1 MSEKRVEQE
10 QDDHIRLYLREIGQH
25 KLLTKEDEVAL
36 SQKIERGGK
45 ARRILFQIDK
55 IYEGLENWQT
65 IGAKTE
71 ASKNGASESSAALAT
86 AKRNQAALLK
96 LYDKQLGEI
105 NKAIE
110 DLRGGQRL
118 KTLNGNLLG
127 LPPDELTT
135 ISNGA
140 ATKGAKGAAKSGTRG
155 AKTGAKS
162 GGSKA
167 GSKTGKG
174 GNTEK
179 QEVARLLAEV
189 EEMQRHHRF
198 LRRLVG
204 ESEQAETQFINSN
217 LRLVVSIAKKYQASR
232 LPLLD
237 LIQEGNLGLIHAV
250 TKFEWQKGFKF
261 STYATWWIRQAI
273 TRGIANT
280 SRTIRLP
287 VHAGDIIARMQKAR
301 LHLEAMHGRPATL
314 EELAQELNMETDKVS
329 EVLQFAGDPISLSEP
344 LRENNDAQIG
354 DIVEDTKVEAPDI
367 AAQRS
372 LMPKETEKMMRAL
385 NEREQDIL
393 TLRFGIRTGQ
403 AKTLE
408 EVGEALDLTRER
420 VRQIEARAMSKLRH
434 PSSDINTRDIFNA

>member
-36 SQKIERGGK
+36 SQKIELGGK
-45 ARRILFQIDK
+45 ARKILWQMNEIG
-55 IYEGLENWQT
+55 EGLENWQP
-65 IGAKTE
+65 IGAKAE

-86 AKRNQAALLK
+86 AKRDQAALLK
-96 LYDKQLGEI
+96 QYDKQLSELHQ
-105 NKAIE
+105 AIE
-110 DLRGGQRL
+110 DLRGGHRL

-127 LPPDELTT
+127 LPPDELTAST
-135 ISNGA
+135 NGA
-140 ATKGAKGAAKSGTRG
+140 AKKGTKGAAKTAG
-155 AKTGAKS
+155 AKGGAKS

-167 GSKTGKG
+167 GSKTAKG
-174 GNTEK
+174 GKTEK
-179 QEVARLLAEV
+179 QEVARLLGEV
-189 EEMQRHHRF
+189 EEMQKHQRF
-198 LRRLVG
+198 LRRLLN

-287 VHAGDIIARMQKAR
+287 VHAGDIIARMQRAR

-314 EELAQELNMETDKVS
+314 EELAQELNMETYKVS

-434 PSSDINTRDIFNA
+434 PSSDINTRDIFNG

>member
-1 MSEKRVEQE
+1 MSKERVEQE

-45 ARRILFQIDK
+45 ARTILYQIDK
-55 IYEGLENWQT
+55 ITEDLENWQT
-65 IGAKTE
+65 INTKTT
-71 ASKNGASESSAALAT
+71 AGASQSSPALAA
-86 AKRNQAALLK
+86 AKRNQANLLK
-96 LYDKQLGEI
+96 LYSKQLAEI
-105 NKAIE
+105 DIAIT
-110 DLRGGQRL
+110 DLKGVQPL
-118 KTLNGNLLG
+118 KTLNGDLLG
-127 LPPDELTT
+127 LPPDEATAKK
-135 ISNGA
+135 NGA
-140 ATKGAKGAAKSGTRG
+140 AKKKPAKS
-155 AKTGAKS
+155 
-162 GGSKA
+162 
-167 GSKTGKG
+167 GSKTGSTKSS
-174 GNTEK
+174 TEK
-179 QEVARLLAEV
+179 QEVSRLLTEV
-189 EEMQRHHRF
+189 TEKHKHHRF
-198 LRRLVG
+198 LRRLVN
-204 ESEQAETQFINSN
+204 ESNQAETQFINSN

-287 VHAGDIIARMQKAR
+287 VHAGDIIARMQKSR
-301 LHLEAMHGRPATL
+301 SHLEAMHGRPATL
-314 EELAQELNMETDKVS
+314 DELAKELNMETDKVS

-354 DIVEDTKVEAPDI
+354 DIVEDTKVEAPDV

-372 LMPKETEKMMRAL
+372 LMPKETKKMMRAL
-385 NEREQDIL
+385 NHREQDIL
-393 TLRFGIRTGQ
+393 TMRFGIKTGQ
-403 AKTLE
+403 SKTLE
-408 EVGEALDLTRER
+408 EVGEAMGLTRER